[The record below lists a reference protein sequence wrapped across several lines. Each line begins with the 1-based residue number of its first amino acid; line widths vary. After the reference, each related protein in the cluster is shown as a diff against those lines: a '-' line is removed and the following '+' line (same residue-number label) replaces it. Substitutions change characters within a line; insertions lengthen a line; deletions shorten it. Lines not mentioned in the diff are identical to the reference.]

1 VKDLFFAVDLRPA
14 VQPLGPEAKL
24 LCGFALPDQ
33 AALWTDL
40 AAVIEQAPFRAVTT
54 PGGQP
59 MSAALTACGSWGWHA
74 DRKGYRY
81 VDRNPQT
88 GELWPAMP
96 DSFLKLAQTA
106 AFTAGFGAFE
116 PDACLMNRYLPGG
129 KMGLHQDLDERDLS
143 QPIVSV
149 SLGLPAVFVFG
160 GLQRTG
166 PKRKV
171 ELLHG
176 DVVVWGGGSR
186 LCYHGVLPV
195 AEGRHPLV
203 GSMRINLTFRKA
215 M

>member
-1 VKDLFFAVDLRPA
+1 MKGLFASADLRPA
-14 VQPLGPEAKL
+14 VQSLGPDAQL

-33 AALWTDL
+33 TVLLADL
-40 AAVIEQAPFRAVTT
+40 HTVTQQAPFRAVTT

-59 MSAALTACGSWGWHA
+59 MSAALTACGLWGWHA

-81 VDRNPQT
+81 VDRDPQT
-88 GELWPAMP
+88 GALWPPMP
-96 DSFLKLAQTA
+96 ASFLSLAQSA
-106 AFTAGFGAFE
+106 AFTAGFGPFE

-160 GLQRTG
+160 GLERTG

-171 ELLHG
+171 ELVHG
-176 DVVVWGGGSR
+176 DVVVWGRASR

-195 AEGRHPLV
+195 ADGQHPLL